1 MTKSI
6 SKAENIG
13 KFLDKRT
20 LFELVFNGYKLFFLN
35 YLLSKLDVIHYDNVE
50 KILIYMV
57 VD

>member
-20 LFELVFNGYKLFFLN
+20 LFELVFNGYKLLGKG
-35 YLLSKLDVIHYDNVE
+35 LLIICFQN
-50 KILIYMV
+50 
-57 VD
+57 

>member
-20 LFELVFNGYKLFFLN
+20 LFELVFNGYKLVFL
-35 YLLSKLDVIHYDNVE
+35 KDF
-50 KILIYMV
+50 
-57 VD
+57 